1 MKSINIANVRW
12 CSGALAGLVLLL
24 PAIGSAQEQGVAS
37 APSSSAARAAAMVR
51 AYWTAERM
59 QTARPMPVPTVAMA
73 AGAKPLRAAPPHALP
88 GWAPGWEPGSG
99 PQPKADTVYWMSEE
113 DYVASEA
120 AKLEP
125 QHGAEP
131 MNPRDGPY
139 APFQRWTWSG
149 KYITYPASTIGK
161 LFFTLPGQGNFVC
174 SASVIG
180 RSTLATAGHCV
191 SDGAGGW
198 ATNMLFCPS
207 FRRVGGGAPHP
218 GRGCW
223 VGVTQTTSS
232 AWHFNSDFDRDYA
245 CIVTAETGT
254 VRNNRIGDTTGWTGR
269 AWNWYGVMEMAF
281 GYPAA
286 PPFPGYNII
295 TAASPDWYTH
305 DWGND
310 TNQYAKFIGN
320 DSTGGSSGGPW
331 WLGLRHP
338 GLEYADTDGNNNT
351 DPGQPGG
358 PYINGV
364 NSHKRCAGGTCQSP
378 PTTTAGV
385 FWQEMGSSAF
395 RNTAGDGGESEDVF
409 AVCLAHANNS

>member
-1 MKSINIANVRW
+1 MKNINDTNLGWR
-12 CSGALAGLVLLL
+12 SGALAGLALLF
-24 PAIGSAQEQGVAS
+24 PVTGFAQDGGVAT
-37 APSSSAARAAAMVR
+37 ASSRAAPTSIH

-59 QTARPMPVPTVAMA
+59 KDARAMPVPAVPMA
-73 AGAKPLRAAPPHALP
+73 VGAKAKRAAPPTALP
-88 GWAPGWEPGSG
+88 GWSPGWSPESG
-99 PQPKADTVYWMSEE
+99 RQPKPGAINWMPEE
-113 DYVASEA
+113 EYVAMEA

-125 QHGAEP
+125 QHGTEP
-131 MNPRDGPY
+131 TNPRDGPY
-139 APFQRWTWSG
+139 APFQRWTWTG
-149 KYITYPASTIGK
+149 KYIAYPMSTVGK
-161 LFFTLPGQGNFVC
+161 LFFTLPGVGNFVC

-191 SDGAGGW
+191 SNGAGTW
-198 ATNMLFCPS
+198 ATNVLFCPS
-207 FRRVGGGAPHP
+207 YRAVGGGAPHP
-218 GRGCW
+218 DRGCW
-223 VGVTQTTSS
+223 AGSGYMATSGG
-232 AWHFNSDFDRDYA
+232 WHNNSDFDRDYA
-245 CIVTAETGT
+245 CIVTANTGT
-254 VRNNRIGDTTGWTGR
+254 VRPNKIGNITGWTGR

-286 PPFPGYNII
+286 APFPGYNII
-295 TAASPDWYTH
+295 AAASPDWYTH
-305 DWGND
+305 DWGGN

-338 GLEYADTDGNNNT
+338 SLEYADTDGNNGT

-364 NSHKRCAGGTCQSP
+364 NSHKRCAGGTCMSP

-395 RNTAGDGGESEDVF
+395 RSTAGDGGESEDVF
-409 AVCLAHANNS
+409 ALCLAHANNNA

>member
-1 MKSINIANVRW
+1 MKSINNTNVGWRA
-12 CSGALAGLVLLL
+12 GALAGLALLL
-24 PAIGSAQEQGVAS
+24 PVTGFAQEETVAT
-37 APSSSAARAAAMVR
+37 APSPRAAATVH

-59 QTARPMPVPTVAMA
+59 QSAQPMPVPAVPMA
-73 AGAKPLRAAPPHALP
+73 AGAKATRAAPPNALP
-88 GWAPGWEPGSG
+88 GWSPGWSPESG
-99 PQPKADTVYWMSEE
+99 RQPKPDSAHWMSEDE
-113 DYVASEA
+113 YIAAEA
-120 AKLEP
+120 AKVSP
-125 QHGAEP
+125 QHGTEP
-131 MNPRDGPY
+131 TNPRDGPY

-149 KYITYPASTIGK
+149 KYVTYPMSTVGK
-161 LFFTLPGQGNFVC
+161 LFFTLPGIGNFVC

-191 SDGAGGW
+191 SSGTGVW

-207 FRRVGGGAPHP
+207 YRPAGGGGPHP
-218 GRGCW
+218 KGCW
-223 VGVTQTTSS
+223 AGVTQTTSS

-245 CIVTAETGT
+245 CIVTANTGT
-254 VRNNRIGDTTGWTGR
+254 ATNNKIGNNTGWTGR
-269 AWNWYGVMEMAF
+269 AWNWYGVLEMAL

-286 PPFPGYNII
+286 APFPGHTII
-295 TAASPDWYTH
+295 AAASPDWYTH
-305 DWGND
+305 DWGGN

-331 WLGLRHP
+331 WLGYRAP
-338 GLEYADTDGNNNT
+338 STEYADTDGNNNT

-364 NSHKRCAGGTCQSP
+364 NSHKRCTGGTCMSP

-395 RNTAGDGGESEDVF
+395 RSTAGDGGESEDVF
-409 AVCLAHANNS
+409 AVCLAHANNNA